1 LSSNRKQL
9 RTRRRANFSSHNNN
23 KPLVD
28 LRTGLT
34 YDDVLLVPRYSK
46 VRSRHDVDISTK
58 LTPKIAL
65 RIPIISANMDT
76 VTESEMAI
84 ALAREGGIGIIHRF
98 MSLGDQVAQVRRVK
112 RTESIMIESPYALGV
127 DAKLSDVRKMMR
139 EKNVGGILIT
149 DAKGKL
155 QGIITSRDLRFEEDH
170 DMTTSV
176 SSVMTK
182 RKDLVV
188 ATWGKTSID
197 QAKKIMED
205 TKIEKLPLVDSQD
218 RLRGLVTAKDILKR
232 KEFPNATKDSKGRL
246 RVGAAVGVK
255 GDFLDRAKELADSD
269 VDVLVLDIAHGHS
282 EHAIEAIKK
291 IKKAIPDIELIAGNI
306 ATPEGA
312 LDLIKAGADSIKV
325 GVGSGSICITRIVT
339 GSGVPQLT
347 AISDCSKVA
356 RDGGVTMI
364 ADGGIRNSG
373 DITKSLVAGADSVM
387 IGSLLAGTDE
397 SPGEIVFRGNHRY
410 KVTRGM
416 ASITARRDQL
426 AREGRLRVGE
436 NEESSE
442 QSQSSEIDLSDYVAE
457 GVEAI
462 VPYKGSATSV
472 IRQLVGGLRSG
483 LSYCGS
489 SNLRDLR
496 SNGLFIRITDVGL
509 AESKPHDV
517 IMDL

>member
-1 LSSNRKQL
+1 
-9 RTRRRANFSSHNNN
+9 
-23 KPLVD
+23 
-28 LRTGLT
+28 
-34 YDDVLLVPRYSK
+34 
-46 VRSRHDVDISTK
+46 VDISTK

-65 RIPIISANMDT
+65 NIPIISANMDT
-76 VTESEMAI
+76 VTESEMAV

-98 MSLGDQVAQVRRVK
+98 MSLDEQVAQVRRVK
-112 RTESIMIESPYALGV
+112 RTESIMIESPYALGL

-139 EKNVGGILIT
+139 DKNVGGILIT
-149 DAKGKL
+149 DSKGKL
-155 QGIITSRDLRFEEDH
+155 QGIITSRDLRFEEKDLNAPA
-170 DMTTSV
+170 T
-176 SSVMTK
+176 SVMTK

-197 QAKKIMED
+197 QAKKIMEE
-205 TKIEKLPLVDSQD
+205 TKIEKLPLVDSKD

-246 RVGAAVGVK
+246 RVGAAVGVR
-255 GDFLDRAKELADSD
+255 GDFLDRAKDLAEAD

-291 IKKAIPDIELIAGNI
+291 IKKAISDVELIAGNI
-306 ATPEGA
+306 ATPDGA
-312 LDLIKAGADSIKV
+312 RDLIRAGADSIKV

-347 AISDCSKVA
+347 AISDCKEVA
-356 RDGGVTMI
+356 RDSGVTMI

-373 DITKSLVAGADSVM
+373 DVTKSLVAGADSVM

-397 SPGEIVFRGNHRY
+397 SPGEIVFRGSHRY

-416 ASITARRDQL
+416 ASMAARRDQL
-426 AREGRLRVGE
+426 EREGRLKMVE

-442 QSQSSEIDLSDYVAE
+442 MQNHSEGGDISDYVPE

-462 VPYKGSATSV
+462 VPYKGGAVSV

-483 LSYCGS
+483 LSYCGA
-489 SNLRDLR
+489 SNLKELR
-496 SNGLFIRITDVGL
+496 SKGEFIRITDVGL

-517 IMDL
+517 ITDL